1 MGPRSRHIRCSFHP
15 IVEHGAQLEGS
26 GWVDLYLR
34 AEGPIRP
41 GYLHRRSGYLP
52 GVSLHEKREHTVS
65 NKEETKRI
73 PERVLIGKVG
83 LDGHDR
89 GAKYVAHILRD
100 AGYEV
105 IYTGIR
111 RTPKQIVETA
121 IQEDVAVIGLS
132 LLSGAHKRL
141 LKQVIELLKDRGALD
156 IVVVAGGA
164 IPASD
169 IPVLKGMGIA
179 EVFTSGVSSQSI
191 LEAIASLLK
200 NRRKAA

>member
-1 MGPRSRHIRCSFHP
+1 MDTR
-15 IVEHGAQLEGS
+15 
-26 GWVDLYLR
+26 
-34 AEGPIRP
+34 
-41 GYLHRRSGYLP
+41 
-52 GVSLHEKREHTVS
+52 VSET
-65 NKEETKRI
+65 KEAKRI
-73 PERVLIGKVG
+73 PQRVLIGKVG

-141 LKQVIELLKDRGALD
+141 LQQVMDLLKERDASD
-156 IVVVAGGA
+156 IVVIAGGS
-164 IPASD
+164 IPSAD
-169 IPVLKGMGIA
+169 IPDLKAMGIA
-179 EVFTSGVSSQSI
+179 EVFRPGVSSQSI
-191 LEAIASLLK
+191 LETFASLVK
-200 NRRKAA
+200 ARRPAA

>member
-1 MGPRSRHIRCSFHP
+1 MS
-15 IVEHGAQLEGS
+15 EQ
-26 GWVDLYLR
+26 
-34 AEGPIRP
+34 
-41 GYLHRRSGYLP
+41 
-52 GVSLHEKREHTVS
+52 
-65 NKEETKRI
+65 EELKRI
-73 PERVLIGKVG
+73 PARVLIGKVG

-141 LKQVIELLKDRGALD
+141 LQQVLDLLKERDASD
-156 IVVVAGGA
+156 IVVVAGGS
-164 IPASD
+164 IPSSD
-169 IPVLKGMGIA
+169 IPDLKAMGIA
-179 EVFTSGVSSQSI
+179 EVFTPGVSSQSI
-191 LEAIASLLK
+191 LEALASLLK
-200 NRRKAA
+200 ARQQAA

>member
-1 MGPRSRHIRCSFHP
+1 MSEQE
-15 IVEHGAQLEGS
+15 VEL
-26 GWVDLYLR
+26 
-34 AEGPIRP
+34 
-41 GYLHRRSGYLP
+41 
-52 GVSLHEKREHTVS
+52 
-65 NKEETKRI
+65 KRI
-73 PERVLIGKVG
+73 PVRVLIGKVG

-141 LKQVIELLKDRGALD
+141 LKQVLDLLKERDASD
-156 IVVVAGGA
+156 IAVVAGGS
-164 IPASD
+164 IPSSD
-169 IPVLKGMGIA
+169 ISHLKAMGIA
-179 EVFTSGVSSQSI
+179 EVFTPGVSSQSI
-191 LEAIASLLK
+191 LEAFASLV
-200 NRRKAA
+200 KARQQPA

>member
-1 MGPRSRHIRCSFHP
+1 MDTR
-15 IVEHGAQLEGS
+15 
-26 GWVDLYLR
+26 
-34 AEGPIRP
+34 
-41 GYLHRRSGYLP
+41 
-52 GVSLHEKREHTVS
+52 VSET
-65 NKEETKRI
+65 KEAKRI
-73 PERVLIGKVG
+73 PQRVLIGKVG

-141 LKQVIELLKDRGALD
+141 LQQVMDLLTERDASD
-156 IVVVAGGA
+156 IVVIAGGS
-164 IPASD
+164 IPSAD
-169 IPVLKGMGIA
+169 IPDLKAMGIA
-179 EVFTSGVSSQSI
+179 EVFTPGVSSQSI
-191 LEAIASLLK
+191 LETFASLV
-200 NRRKAA
+200 KAPRHAA

>member
-1 MGPRSRHIRCSFHP
+1 MS
-15 IVEHGAQLEGS
+15 EQ
-26 GWVDLYLR
+26 
-34 AEGPIRP
+34 
-41 GYLHRRSGYLP
+41 
-52 GVSLHEKREHTVS
+52 
-65 NKEETKRI
+65 EELKRI
-73 PERVLIGKVG
+73 PVRVLIGKVG

-141 LKQVIELLKDRGALD
+141 LQQVLDLLKERDASD
-156 IVVVAGGA
+156 IVVVAGGS
-164 IPASD
+164 IPSSD
-169 IPVLKGMGIA
+169 IPDLKAMGIA
-179 EVFTSGVSSQSI
+179 EVFTPGVSSQSI
-191 LEAIASLLK
+191 LEALASLLK
-200 NRRKAA
+200 ARQQAA

>member
-1 MGPRSRHIRCSFHP
+1 MDTR
-15 IVEHGAQLEGS
+15 
-26 GWVDLYLR
+26 
-34 AEGPIRP
+34 
-41 GYLHRRSGYLP
+41 
-52 GVSLHEKREHTVS
+52 VSET
-65 NKEETKRI
+65 KEAKRI
-73 PERVLIGKVG
+73 PQRVLIGKVG

-141 LKQVIELLKDRGALD
+141 LQQVMDLLKERDASD
-156 IVVVAGGA
+156 IVVIAGGS
-164 IPASD
+164 IPSAD
-169 IPVLKGMGIA
+169 IPDLKAMGIA
-179 EVFTSGVSSQSI
+179 EVFTPGVSSQSI
-191 LEAIASLLK
+191 LETFASLVK
-200 NRRKAA
+200 ARRPAA

>member
-1 MGPRSRHIRCSFHP
+1 MDTR
-15 IVEHGAQLEGS
+15 
-26 GWVDLYLR
+26 
-34 AEGPIRP
+34 
-41 GYLHRRSGYLP
+41 
-52 GVSLHEKREHTVS
+52 VSET
-65 NKEETKRI
+65 KEAKRI
-73 PERVLIGKVG
+73 PQRVLIGKVG

-141 LKQVIELLKDRGALD
+141 LQQVMDLLKERDASD
-156 IVVVAGGA
+156 IVVIAGGS
-164 IPASD
+164 IPSAD
-169 IPVLKGMGIA
+169 IPDLKAIGIA
-179 EVFTSGVSSQSI
+179 EVFTPGVSSQSI
-191 LEAIASLLK
+191 LETFASLV
-200 NRRKAA
+200 KAPRHAA

>member
-1 MGPRSRHIRCSFHP
+1 MSEQDER
-15 IVEHGAQLEGS
+15 
-26 GWVDLYLR
+26 
-34 AEGPIRP
+34 
-41 GYLHRRSGYLP
+41 
-52 GVSLHEKREHTVS
+52 
-65 NKEETKRI
+65 KRI

-132 LLSGAHKRL
+132 LLSGAHNRL
-141 LKQVIELLKDRGALD
+141 LKQVMDLLKERHASD
-156 IVVVAGGA
+156 IVVVAGGS
-164 IPASD
+164 IPPSD
-169 IPVLKGMGIA
+169 LPGLKAMGIA
-179 EVFTSGVSSQSI
+179 EVFTPGVSSQSI
-191 LEAIASLLK
+191 LEALASLLK
-200 NRRKAA
+200 ARRQTV

>member
-1 MGPRSRHIRCSFHP
+1 MSEP
-15 IVEHGAQLEGS
+15 
-26 GWVDLYLR
+26 D
-34 AEGPIRP
+34 
-41 GYLHRRSGYLP
+41 
-52 GVSLHEKREHTVS
+52 
-65 NKEETKRI
+65 ETKRI

-141 LKQVIELLKDRGALD
+141 LKQVMDLLNERGAHD
-156 IVVVAGGA
+156 IVVVAGGS
-164 IPASD
+164 IPSSD
-169 IPVLKGMGIA
+169 IPALKAMGIA
-179 EVFTSGVSSQSI
+179 EVFTPGVSSQSI
-191 LEAIASLLK
+191 LEALASLLK
-200 NRRKAA
+200 ARRQAA

>member
-1 MGPRSRHIRCSFHP
+1 MDTR
-15 IVEHGAQLEGS
+15 
-26 GWVDLYLR
+26 
-34 AEGPIRP
+34 
-41 GYLHRRSGYLP
+41 
-52 GVSLHEKREHTVS
+52 VSEP
-65 NKEETKRI
+65 KEAKRI
-73 PERVLIGKVG
+73 PQRVLIGKVG

-141 LKQVIELLKDRGALD
+141 LQQVMDLLKERDASD
-156 IVVVAGGA
+156 IVVIAGGS
-164 IPASD
+164 IPSAD
-169 IPVLKGMGIA
+169 IPDLKAMGIA
-179 EVFTSGVSSQSI
+179 EVFTPGVSSQSI
-191 LEAIASLLK
+191 LETFASLV
-200 NRRKAA
+200 KAPRHAA